1 MDSRPSYSQKRPFFD
16 FLDLYRPCNKITAR
30 MPITIDHVLD
40 RVHLKHSAAFFCI
53 FRGLVPY
60 DHRSLASFR

>member
-1 MDSRPSYSQKRPFFD
+1 
-16 FLDLYRPCNKITAR
+16 